1 MKNLRPPLPET
12 STPWDVLLGIIFT
25 EIRPVKAVSHQR
37 SIYLQILISIVLLT
51 LTYIFRDRQKYPRQE
66 KKPETELSP
75 KLQLLFQRPAV
86 QGFLQAA
93 SSLPRAECRLPQ
105 LASSLPLAEA
115 RFPRAECRLPQM
127 TSSLPRAES
136 RPPQAG
142 TGSLAG
148 ILRVPGI
155 LHRGSAPDLPFW
167 RRTILSRVK
176 RPGKVFLKKAGNN

>member
-12 STPWDVLLGIIFT
+12 STPWDVLLEIIFT

-105 LASSLPLAEA
+105 MASSLPL
-115 RFPRAECRLPQM
+115 
-127 TSSLPRAES
+127 AES